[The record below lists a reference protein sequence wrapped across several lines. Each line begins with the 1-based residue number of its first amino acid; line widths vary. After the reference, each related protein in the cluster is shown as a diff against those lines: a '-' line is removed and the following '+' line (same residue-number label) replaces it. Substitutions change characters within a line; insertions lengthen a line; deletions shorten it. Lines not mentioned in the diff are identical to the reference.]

1 MILHFIPT
9 FKSLGS
15 VSSKM
20 QYFYSARIH

>member
-1 MILHFIPT
+1 MILHFILT